1 MSKLLMAG
9 VLTLLIC
16 VIAISCDMAG
26 DGSHQTHENVQ
37 RITTAEHF
45 DAVVLRSDVPVL
57 VDFFADWCGPCRR
70 LAPIIHDLAAEYK
83 GRAIFVKVDVDQA
96 GTLAARYKVSGIP
109 DVRIFREGKPV
120 AKIIGLNKPGKYRAA
135 LDAAIVANNGKE
147 TKE

>member
-1 MSKLLMAG
+1 M
-9 VLTLLIC
+9 
-16 VIAISCDMAG
+16 
-26 DGSHQTHENVQ
+26 VQ
-37 RITTAEHF
+37 Q
-45 DAVVLRSDVPVL
+45 V
-57 VDFFADWCGPCRR
+57 FATWLETIRTRRMKMCNGLPPPSTSTPLSSGPTCPCWWTF
-70 LAPIIHDLAAEYK
+70 LPPIIHDLAAEYK